1 MKCDFGL
8 LKPEDRTFVLVASD
22 EKYTEIVRSINF
34 RRLLTGLWWPIT
46 LLGVLIPGPGW
57 VLAIASTAA
66 KGSLMAAG
74 ATLATGTSIMKMCLQ
89 QKEIPYPHLGPSE
102 ATQRFR
108 FDHGHPHDG
117 TAYVLDPT
125 MSDHYLLPS
134 VADERLAQEKVAA
147 FHDLVTALGA
157 KKLELFSGE
166 IDGVEAAAHADASI
180 KKIAA
185 DVGINA
191 TFNERGEVQRAVY
204 AEYGRPASP
213 PFVPECVSRWLISD
227 PMMRTLA
234 SSRLTGSIEKMR
246 VSLVVDSS
254 LAVDMKAVLGMV
266 KAFKLDIGGRWHEVH
281 KSTWGFEVEF
291 WPKQ

>member
-1 MKCDFGL
+1 MKCNFDR
-8 LKPEDRTFVLVASD
+8 LKPEDRTLVLVASD
-22 EKYTEIVRSINF
+22 EKYAEIVRSINF
-34 RRLLTGLWWPIT
+34 RRLLTGLWWPFNW
-46 LLGVLIPGPGW
+46 LWVFIPGPGW
-57 VLAIASTAA
+57 ALTIASAA
-66 KGSLMAAG
+66 ARASLIAADDVK
-74 ATLATGTSIMKMCLQ
+74 TSFEILKMCLQ
-89 QKEIPYPHLGPSE
+89 QKEIPYPHLDPSE
-102 ATQRFR
+102 AIQRFR

-134 VADERLAQEKVAA
+134 VANERLAQEKVAA

-157 KKLELFSGE
+157 KRLELYSGE
-166 IDGVEAAAHADASI
+166 IDGVEAAAHAGASI

-213 PFVPECVSRWLISD
+213 PHVPECVSRWLTSD

-254 LAVDMKAVLGMV
+254 LAVDMKAVLGAV
-266 KAFKLDIGGRWHEVH
+266 KAFNLDIGGSWHKVH
-281 KSTWGFEVEF
+281 KSTWSFEVEF
-291 WPKQ
+291 WPRT